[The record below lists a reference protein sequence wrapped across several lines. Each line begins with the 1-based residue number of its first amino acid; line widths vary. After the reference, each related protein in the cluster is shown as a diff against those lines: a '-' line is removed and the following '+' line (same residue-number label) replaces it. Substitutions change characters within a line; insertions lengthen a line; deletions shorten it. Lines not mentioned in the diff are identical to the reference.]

1 MYVEGDIPTSVN
13 TKCDNGGFFGGN
25 GWGDLAAL
33 IVVAGL
39 FGGFGGGF
47 GFGGNSGANA
57 NYVLS
62 SDFATIQRQLSDGF
76 GATESKLD
84 SISNGICSLGYDQ
97 LGQMNGINTN
107 IMQSTNALQAQL
119 AQCCC
124 DNKAAIAD
132 LKYTMAT
139 DTCSVIQAGKDNTQR
154 IIDYMTAKDYAAV
167 TAENAS
173 LKARISNDMQTAT
186 LLNAIN
192 RTPTPAYVVPNPY
205 CCNYNYGCGCNGT
218 SIQ

>member
-1 MYVEGDIPTSVN
+1 MYVEGEVPNVTTGN
-13 TKCDNGGFFGGN
+13 NGGFFGGN

-47 GFGGNSGANA
+47 GFGGNAGANA

-76 GATESKLD
+76 NSIDNALD
-84 SISNGICSLGYDQ
+84 RQNAGICDLGYTTAQ
-97 LGQMNGINTN
+97 QFNATNTN
-107 IMQSTNALQAQL
+107 IMQSANALQAQL

-139 DTCSVIQAGKDNTQR
+139 DTCSIIQAGKDNTQR
-154 IIDYMTAKDYAAV
+154 IIDYMSAKDYAAV
-167 TAENAS
+167 TAENAA
-173 LKARISNDMQTAT
+173 LKARINNDMQTAT

-192 RTPTPAYVVPNPY
+192 RTPSPAYVVPNPY
-205 CCNYNYGCGCNGT
+205 CCNYNYGCGCNGA

>member
-1 MYVEGDIPTSVN
+1 MAYYEGEISSIGN
-13 TKCDNGGFFGGN
+13 NNGGFFGGN

-33 IVVAGL
+33 IVVAGI
-39 FGGFGGGF
+39 FGGFGGY
-47 GFGGNSGANA
+47 GFGGGNAGAAN

-97 LGQMNGINTN
+97 LNQMNGINTN
-107 IMQSTNALQAQL
+107 IMASTNALQSQL

-139 DTCSVIQAGKDNTQR
+139 DTCSIIQANKDNTQR
-154 IIDYMTAKDYAAV
+154 IIDYMAQKDYAAV
-167 TAENAS
+167 TAENAA
-173 LKARISNDMQTAT
+173 LKARINNDAQTAT

-205 CCNYNYGCGCNGT
+205 CCNNVCGCT

>member
-1 MYVEGDIPTSVN
+1 MGYYEGELNS
-13 TKCDNGGFFGGN
+13 GN
-25 GWGDLAAL
+25 
-33 IVVAGL
+33 
-39 FGGFGGGF
+39 GGF

-76 GATESKLD
+76 GSTESKLD
-84 SISNGICSLGYDQ
+84 SIANGICSLGYDQ
-97 LGQMNGINTN
+97 LAQMNGINTN
-107 IMQSTNALQAQL
+107 IMQSTNSLQGQL

-139 DTCSVIQAGKDNTQR
+139 DTCSIIQANKDNTQR
-154 IIDYMTAKDYAAV
+154 IIDYMAQKDYAAM
-167 TAENAS
+167 ASENAA
-173 LKARISNDMQTAT
+173 LKAQLSNNAQSAYIISQ
-186 LLNAIN
+186 L
-192 RTPTPAYVVPNPY
+192 RPTPTPSYVVPNPY
-205 CCNYNYGCGCNGT
+205 CCNNYNGCGA

>member
-1 MYVEGDIPTSVN
+1 MYIEGDVPTVTTGN
-13 TKCDNGGFFGGN
+13 NGGFFGGN

-47 GFGGNSGANA
+47 GFGGNAGANA

-76 GATESKLD
+76 NSIDNALD
-84 SISNGICSLGYDQ
+84 RQNAGICDLGYTTAQ
-97 LGQMNGINTN
+97 QFNTTNMNV
-107 IMQSTNALQAQL
+107 MQGFNGLQAQL

-124 DNKAAIAD
+124 DNRAAIAD
-132 LKYTMAT
+132 LKYNMAT

-154 IIDYMTAKDYAAV
+154 IIDYMSAKDYAAV
-167 TAENAS
+167 TAENAA
-173 LKARISNDMQTAT
+173 LKAQLSNNAQTAQIISALRT
-186 LLNAIN
+186 P
-192 RTPTPAYVVPNPY
+192 TPTPAYVVPNPY
-205 CCNYNYGCGCNGT
+205 CCNNYNNCV
-218 SIQ
+218 SAQ

>member
-1 MYVEGDIPTSVN
+1 MYVEGEVPNVTTTGN
-13 TKCDNGGFFGGN
+13 NGGFFGGN

-47 GFGGNSGANA
+47 GFGGNAGANA

-76 GATESKLD
+76 NSIDNALD
-84 SISNGICSLGYDQ
+84 RQNAGICDLGYTTAQ
-97 LGQMNGINTN
+97 QFNQTNMN
-107 IMQSTNALQAQL
+107 IMSSANALQAQL

-139 DTCSVIQAGKDNTQR
+139 DTCSIIQSGKDNTQR
-154 IIDYMTAKDYAAV
+154 IIDYMAAKDYAAV
-167 TAENAS
+167 TAENAA
-173 LKARISNDMQTAT
+173 LKAQLSN
-186 LLNAIN
+186 NAQSAYIIN
-192 RTPTPAYVVPNPY
+192 QLRPTPTPAYVVQNPY
-205 CCNYNYGCGCNGT
+205 CCNNYNTCG